1 MALAAKTPSHFFT
14 IIRHSTLQ
22 DKKLGIPRVF
32 VKKFGNELST
42 VATLTAP
49 NGRIWNVELTKD
61 GRNIW
66 FNVGWVE
73 FVEYHSISIGY
84 FLLFRYQKKS
94 TFHVLIFDMSACEIR
109 YPHYF
114 VERKNDNQDEIEDE
128 DSVEII
134 GSLTPKPDASDF
146 TLEIN
151 RSRKY
156 NTSLESQIFR
166 SGYEVRSKRHKMEEV
181 VGLNESDS
189 TGDDSE
195 HELLD
200 ILEEMGI
207 YVKINF
213 QYITAE
219 EKLRAI
225 AAARLFK
232 PKNPSFMVILRHRD
246 IYKDNMYVPLEFSK
260 KYFIGRDTK
269 LIKLRDHDGKEW
281 AVELSRYR
289 PKGGGGDL
297 THGWTKFSND
307 KNLKEGDICMF
318 ELIRKKNI
326 VLKVSVF
333 HSSTSIF

>member
-1 MALAAKTPSHFFT
+1 M
-14 IIRHSTLQ
+14 Q
-22 DKKLGIPRVF
+22 GIPREF

-42 VATLTAP
+42 VATLEAP
-49 NGRIWNVELTKD
+49 NGRIWNVELMKD

-66 FNVGWVE
+66 FHVGWVE
-73 FVEYHSISIGY
+73 FVEYHSISNGY
-84 FLLFRYQKKS
+84 FLLFRYLKKS
-94 TFHVLIFDMSACEIR
+94 TFHVLIFNMSACEIR
-109 YPHYF
+109 YPHYC

-128 DSVEII
+128 DSVELIA
-134 GSLTPKPDASDF
+134 SLTPKPHASDS

-151 RSRKY
+151 SSRKY

-166 SGYEVRSKRHKMEEV
+166 CGYEVRSKRRKMEV
-181 VGLNESDS
+181 VVDLNESDS
-189 TGDDSE
+189 ISDVSE
-195 HELLD
+195 YELLD

-246 IYKDNMYVPLEFSK
+246 IYTGNMYVPLEFSK
-260 KYFIGRDTK
+260 KYLINRDTE
-269 LIKLRDHDGKEW
+269 LIKLHDRDGKEW
-281 AVELSRYR
+281 SVELSRYR

-297 THGWTKFSND
+297 KHGWTKFSKE
-307 KNLKEGDICMF
+307 KNLNEGDICMF

-333 HSSTSIF
+333 RSSTNIF